1 MVRLPRPD
9 WTAFQSKMDAALTG
23 KKTRSKGQRGATRVT
38 YPSGVTQIEE
48 APGRLWL
55 VQWTEKPRRLRGGKS
70 IHQGWNLRCTE
81 PAGFVARATPPPIA
95 NKHAYRYLH
104 TRTAAV
110 GCARTPFLEAPAAQK
125 ERKQHQPSGHKSL
138 RHIAPRRAGA
148 RSHLGLG
155 LTSRDTPRQK
165 AALDRPRRLAA
176 IESPARCVVY
186 AHAQRGARRRSLATG
201 DKRASEALCVGVDR
215 PAVSVAAAQVQL
227 SQRGAAAQ
235 RREGAGDSARRQV
248 IIVVPLDE
256 EPFEGREEGGG
267 VCGRHVQRAVVGE
280 ARRGNDAGRKS
291 IDIRPPSA

>member
-1 MVRLPRPD
+1 MPTALQVLQVHKCAHRPPVRPGAEPLSD
-9 WTAFQSKMDAALTG
+9 LKTALYIPWRGRWRLTQLTG
-23 KKTRSKGQRGATRVT
+23 
-38 YPSGVTQIEE
+38 
-48 APGRLWL
+48 
-55 VQWTEKPRRLRGGKS
+55 
-70 IHQGWNLRCTE
+70 
-81 PAGFVARATPPPIA
+81 
-95 NKHAYRYLH
+95 
-104 TRTAAV
+104 V
-110 GCARTPFLEAPAAQK
+110 GL
-125 ERKQHQPSGHKSL
+125 L
-138 RHIAPRRAGA
+138 RRA
-148 RSHLGLG
+148 
-155 LTSRDTPRQK
+155 TPRQK

-256 EPFEGREEGGG
+256 EPFEGGEEGGG

-280 ARRGNDAGRKS
+280 ARRGDDAGRKS